1 MQNGRKLTSKDDIE
15 NLASKLNIIYM
26 IAIIGGIILGLYM
39 GGTDGIIFGIVILFI
54 LGWALKARLLEG
66 YMYEFRT
73 MEFFLPENLTLED
86 IHLETSQIL
95 ALNNICVLLENGNL
109 SFKHGAIT
117 YEFTQKEN
125 GTFRLHWSFK
135 FSKAFFGTKSIGDY
149 ETVRS
154 DTALIAY
161 TIQNITK

>member
-1 MQNGRKLTSKDDIE
+1 
-15 NLASKLNIIYM
+15 M
-26 IAIIGGIILGLYM
+26 IFRGLL
-39 GGTDGIIFGIVILFI
+39 V
-54 LGWALKARLLEG
+54 RLCC
-66 YMYEFRT
+66 
-73 MEFFLPENLTLED
+73 
-86 IHLETSQIL
+86 
-95 ALNNICVLLENGNL
+95 ALNNIFVLLENGNL

-117 YEFTQKEN
+117 YEFIPKEN

-135 FSKAFFGTKSIGDY
+135 LSKAFLGGKPISDY